1 MEKVKRFF
9 IDSDI
14 LIDFLRGFKGTR
26 DFLLRLKSEGKLLI
40 SVINVAEI
48 YSGKEIRDEKRRK
61 VIDEFISEFDIISL
75 DEDLAK
81 LAGEIRANYQLPF
94 ADAIVAATAIKMES
108 ILVTKNIKHFS
119 KIKDL
124 ELKSN

>member
-1 MEKVKRFF
+1 MAEIKRFF

-14 LIDFLRGFKGTR
+14 LIDFLRGFKETQN
-26 DFLLRLKSEGKLLI
+26 FLFRLRNEGKLLI
-40 SVINVAEI
+40 SVINVVEV
-48 YSGKEIRDEKRRK
+48 YSGKEIRDEKKRK
-61 VIDEFISEFDIISL
+61 VIDGFISEFEIISL
-75 DEDLAK
+75 DENLAK
-81 LAGEIRANYQLPF
+81 VAGEIRANYQLPF